1 MTCFLGNGHAHAV
14 SADLKTKNYLLP
26 ATCEAWHVARS
37 ALHPSLEHLHLW
49 RAAECVVC
57 SERHFAERW
66 GINIGVE
73 RLLGEIASTLP
84 FFLKYEQVSN
94 GEHVTGT
101 FFESNEVVCISRT
114 SHQEENARERERER
128 ERKMQTRPRE
138 IVFELSCSLKHIA

>member
-1 MTCFLGNGHAHAV
+1 MGPGTGNVHAV
-14 SADLKTKNYLLP
+14 SADLTKNYLGV
-26 ATCEAWHVARS
+26 ACEAWHVARS

-128 ERKMQTRPRE
+128 ERCKPVR
-138 IVFELSCSLKHIA
+138 VKSFLSCPVA